1 MNTPQAHDRVYLWID
16 RVGSK
21 RYRRQSI
28 TDALNVA
35 INWFIKDRYDN
46 IKKETG
52 YSFELVERIR
62 QELYTLIVETN
73 IVPTGVRILTPANFV
88 YELVTFLTLN
98 EERVLSQSRTYN
110 ENDLQGNSFMV
121 PNLEYPLHRR
131 SSLGYE
137 YDFSGNGT
145 FTNVQL
151 FYLRRQVDMVFGNT
165 KITAGAGTLIIGQ
178 NYYVEDAAIVSNGI
192 TYQPE
197 DSFVATSTAF
207 TGAGNVTRFVNCDL
221 PETAHE
227 EICGYAAAF
236 LSGQH
241 ENFNKAMWT
250 EKRLEQQ

>member
-1 MNTPQAHDRVYLWID
+1 MNTPKMHDRVYLWID

-21 RYRRQSI
+21 RYKRQSV
-28 TDALNVA
+28 TDAINVA
-35 INWFIKDRYDN
+35 CNWFVKDRYDN

-73 IVPTGVRILTPANFV
+73 IVPTGVRILTPASFV
-88 YELVTFLTLN
+88 YELVTFVTIN
-98 EERVLSQSRTYN
+98 GQRIPSQARTYN
-110 ENDLQGNSFMV
+110 ENDLHNNSFMM
-121 PNLEYPLHRR
+121 PDAEHPLHRR

-137 YDFSGNGT
+137 YDFGGSGS

-151 FYLRRQVDMVFGNT
+151 FFLRRQVDVIFGNIKT
-165 KITAGAGTLIIGQ
+165 AAGAGTLILGQ

-192 TYQPE
+192 TYQP
-197 DSFVATSTAF
+197 DDTFVATSTAF
-207 TGAGNVTRFVNCDL
+207 TGTGNVTRFVNCDL

-227 EICGYAAAF
+227 EVCGYAAAF